1 MSFLH
6 KPTIFMAENFIKKAL
21 KSQLQIKPIKEFKSR
36 EKPEDKSYLLYAHIP
51 FCHTF
56 CPFCSFHKF
65 KYEKPKVKEYF
76 KNLRL
81 EMQKVKAEG
90 FCFDTIYFGGG
101 TTLIDEDEL
110 IKTLELAKKLFD
122 VDEISCESDPDI
134 SQKSILRLKGLV
146 KRLSIGI
153 QSFDDE
159 ILKKMGR
166 FQKFGNSQALIE
178 KLEPLIGVLPI
189 LSLDL
194 IFNLPLQT
202 ENSLLKDIEI
212 VKNLNPEQITF
223 YPLMSSSLMQNSIKK
238 ALGSSTLNN
247 EYKFYK
253 IITQEFATYH
263 QNNAWSFSKQNCS
276 MSDEYNANH
285 NEYIGI
291 GSGAFSFLKDNLY
304 INTFNL
310 ENYAQNIQKHGSSY
324 MAYCKFEQIYRI
336 KYLFLN
342 ALFDGAIDISK
353 FNAKHNVQL
362 EELLKKEIQL
372 LKFTNAISIEKN
384 IIKTK
389 ELGKYLCLV
398 MMREFY
404 SGMDRVRA
412 MFKE

>member
-6 KPTIFMAENFIKKAL
+6 KPTIFMAENSIKKAL
-21 KSQLQIKPIKEFKSR
+21 SSQLQIKTFTSHKSR

-65 KYEKPKVKEYF
+65 KYEKSKVKEYF

-81 EMQKVKAEG
+81 EMQKVKDEG

-110 IKTLELAKKLFD
+110 VRTLELAKKLFD

-134 SQKSILRLKGLV
+134 SQESILRLKGLV
-146 KRLSIGI
+146 KRLSVGV

-166 FQKFGNSQALIE
+166 YQKFGSSQILKE
-178 KLEPLIGVLPI
+178 KLEQLIGILPI

-202 ENSLLKDIEI
+202 KNSLLNDIEI
-212 VKNLNPEQITF
+212 VKKLNPEQITF
-223 YPLMSSSLMQNSIKK
+223 YPLMSSALMQSSIKR
-238 ALGSSTLNN
+238 ALGSPSSNN

-253 IITQEFATYH
+253 IISQEFSSYH
-263 QNNAWSFSKQNCS
+263 QNNAWSFSKESCS
-276 MSDEYNANH
+276 MNDEYNANH
-285 NEYIGI
+285 NEYVGI
-291 GSGAFSFLKDNLY
+291 GSGAFSFLKDTLY

-324 MAYCKFEQIYRI
+324 MAYCEFEQIYRI

-342 ALFDGAIDISK
+342 ALFDGEVSISK
-353 FNAKHNVQL
+353 FNEKNNVRL

-372 LKFTNAISIEKN
+372 LKFANAISIKKD

-389 ELGKYLCLV
+389 ELGKYLCIV